1 MCNHYRL
8 DIEIDNPSEIDKID
22 YLNKYLIQKTNIK
35 ELWISIKSPK
45 IYSITI
51 SNSFLSLDVTIAQ

>member
-8 DIEIDNPSEIDKID
+8 DIEIDNPSEIKNID
-22 YLNKYLIQKTNIK
+22 YLNKYLIQEANIK

-45 IYSITI
+45 IYSIKI
-51 SNSFLSLDVTIAQ
+51 SNSFLSLDVIIAE